1 VVVFS
6 RTGLTNG
13 SHTLTVESTG
23 RKNSA
28 SVDYAV
34 VVDAFDVAPATPL
47 PVAGTRV
54 EETGLSLSA
63 GWAPDTQATRAWSGG
78 AAAIS
83 STTGAQATLTFLG
96 TEVRWVGLRGPQ
108 NGIARVSLDGSF
120 QGEVDTFA
128 PNEMQAV
135 VFMAT
140 GLAAGSHTMTI
151 QVTGGMNPAATG
163 SLIVVDALDVRAR
176 VEDPDPSIAYTGD
189 WRRDNYDKAWSGE
202 SPNFGT
208 GSAALSRTAGAQ
220 ATVTFTGTSVSW
232 IGLRAPYT
240 GIARVLVDGAFLSE
254 VDTYAPAEDIQK
266 VLFSATGLTDGPHT
280 LTIEATGRRNTS
292 SIDSLIIVDAFD
304 VTLSPSAPPIT
315 RFQESSPSA
324 TYAGT
329 WSQGV
334 SFNFWSGE
342 TAALSG
348 TAGVQATFTFTGTA
362 VRWIGQHS
370 FYGGIANVL
379 LDGVQVAQ
387 VDTFA
392 LVQEEFQ
399 AVMYSATG
407 LANTSHTLTIVG
419 TGQKNALSQNTWVVV
434 DAFDVY

>member
-1 VVVFS
+1 
-6 RTGLTNG
+6 
-13 SHTLTVESTG
+13 
-23 RKNSA
+23 
-28 SVDYAV
+28 VDYAV
-34 VVDAFDVAPATPL
+34 VVDAFDVAPAVL
-47 PVAGTRV
+47 PPTTGTRV
-54 EETGLSLSA
+54 EQTALTLTGGWTIDA
-63 GWAPDTQATRAWSGG
+63 GNTRAWSGG
-78 AAAIS
+78 TAVG
-83 STTGAQATLTFLG
+83 STTPGAQATLTFLG
-96 TEVRWVGLRGPQ
+96 TEVRWVGLAGPQ
-108 NGIARVSLDGSF
+108 NGVARVSLDGSF

-202 SPNFGT
+202 CPNFGT

-240 GIARVLVDGAFLSE
+240 GIARVSVDGAFLSE
-254 VDTYAPAEDIQK
+254 VDTYSPTEDLQR
-266 VLFSATGLTDGPHT
+266 VLFTATGLTDGPHT
-280 LTIEATGRRNTS
+280 LTIEATGRSNPS

-304 VTLSPSAPPIT
+304 VTLSSSAPPVT
-315 RFQESSPSA
+315 RFQESSPSV

-334 SFNFWSGE
+334 AFNFWSGE

-348 TAGVQATFTFTGTA
+348 AAGAQARFAFTGTA
-362 VRWIGQHS
+362 VRWIGTRS
-370 FYGGIANVL
+370 FDGGIANVL

-387 VDTFA
+387 VDTYA
-392 LVQEEFQ
+392 SVQEEHQ

-407 LANTSHTLTIVG
+407 LANSSHTLTIVG
-419 TGQKNALSQNTWVVV
+419 TGQKNPLSHNTWIIV
-434 DAFDVY
+434 DAFDIE